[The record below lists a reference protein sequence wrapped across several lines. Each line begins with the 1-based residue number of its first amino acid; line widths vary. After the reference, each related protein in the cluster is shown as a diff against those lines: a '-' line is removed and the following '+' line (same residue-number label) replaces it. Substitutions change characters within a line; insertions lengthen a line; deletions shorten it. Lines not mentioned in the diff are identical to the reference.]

1 MLDIMKVIN
10 IKNDTINK
18 INAINVNIKACL

>member
-10 IKNDTINK
+10 IKNDIINK
-18 INAINVNIKACL
+18 ISAININVKVYL